1 MKIEDCSIHRSARTA
16 AIFFLTGIAALL
28 LGAGSANAEPFISE
42 FQAANSD
49 GIRDEDGDRSD
60 WIEIFNPES
69 DTVDLG
75 GMSLTNDPQQRT
87 KWVLPGVTLAPN
99 QSLLIWASGKN
110 RNNPSAAL
118 HTNFRLGASGEY
130 LALMD
135 KDEVTSL
142 SSFDPYPA
150 QPDNRSYGMAKSM
163 LTEHVVTAD
172 TICRWLVP
180 SGDIPDWM
188 QPGFDDGSWNSAPL
202 EIGYDQQADGVDFN
216 PLISS
221 GGNIES
227 AIYGNNT
234 TCYVRIPFTVTDP
247 AGVVSLLLRF
257 KYDDGC
263 AFYLNGTR
271 VDVPAEDETGAPEVL
286 RYDSA
291 ATERR
296 ADVDAMTA
304 REFDLLKNRSL
315 LVEGSNVL
323 AIQLLNSDK
332 YSPDALLVAE
342 LDIGRPNAN
351 ASTETG
357 FYAAP
362 TPGFYNAVPPVAGF
376 VAEPSFSRT
385 RGFFTDPI
393 TVTLASATPD
403 ALIRYT
409 LDGSMPTRTNGI
421 PYTGPVSIS
430 STVALHALAFRR
442 GWAASQVVSHTYIFP
457 SQVISQTAPP
467 DLPTTWGWA
476 YDPGTELYQPAENVT
491 ADYQMDA
498 GVTRSGKYG
507 PLMMDALKNS
517 LPVVSLSASSDA
529 IFGVNGIY
537 SNGRVDH
544 AEIPVSIEYFD
555 PAKGQA
561 FYENAGL
568 RIHGGNA
575 ASEHPKKPFRVYFRK
590 QYGGTGEL
598 NYPLYPDSPVTKFDK
613 LQLRP
618 GGHDGWSV
626 PFGSDDN
633 SLARHATYLRD
644 RFLRQTELDM
654 GRLSSRG
661 SYVHL
666 YLNGLY
672 WGVYDLHEVPDSDFY
687 ADHVGDKKDE
697 WDALEHSSEDEIPY
711 HVVDGNGAKL
721 DAALNL
727 CRPASAMES
736 DSTYGQIG
744 QLLNIDDFIDYL
756 IVQMW
761 AGNNDWVGP
770 VFRGTGSQNASRY
783 SNKNWQM
790 GIRSR
795 ATVPGK
801 FLWNVWD
808 GEISMGSGVS
818 AYVDEMRV
826 LDYNHTRIGQ
836 PYSESGVHL
845 VPGPPGEL
853 YHALQSNRRFR
864 TRFADRLQKHLFNGG
879 VLTTANSIARI
890 TALQNQ
896 LNSPIV
902 AESARWGN
910 VNSGNPE
917 VVTFLRDEHWLDEVN
932 WLKNTYITQRT
943 GILLG
948 QFHAIGIWP
957 QLAAPTMTPFGGNIQ
972 AGGSVVLGAAS
983 GAEIYYTT
991 DGSDPMAD
999 GVKTATAIKYTGSLT
1014 LDHVAHLSA
1023 RSFAGTEWS
1032 PLVEADFTTAG
1043 AAPPK
1048 LVVTEIYYNPTL
1060 RLGESAVGFTAQQ
1073 FEFLE
1078 IMNAGPQKVPLIGS
1092 HFTSGIKF
1100 TFNSALDLG
1109 PGQRII
1115 LVSNGAAF
1123 AFRNPAIPFAGV
1135 FQEDSNLSNSGERLA
1150 MEDATGRPLFDF
1162 TYHDVSPWPVAAD
1175 GGGASMVLIR
1185 PADLPDPAVPQN
1197 WRASLTPGGTPGSS
1211 DADSYTAWAARN
1223 SIQGRPADTD
1233 SRGIPNL
1240 FDYALGLLPGTNSRF
1255 SVAVET
1261 VSVNSVSTRYLVVRF
1276 RSNTLAEDVRILPEY
1291 STDLIHWSAIS
1302 DLITLPVNNSDG
1314 TQSVAY
1320 RLPESSGTSQARAF
1334 VRIRGV
1340 LY

>member
-1 MKIEDCSIHRSARTA
+1 MALLICFTAFFFSIHLS
-16 AIFFLTGIAALL
+16 L
-28 LGAGSANAEPFISE
+28 AEPFISE

-69 DTVDLG
+69 DTVELG
-75 GMSLTNDPQQRT
+75 GMSLTNDPQQPA
-87 KWVLPGVTLAPN
+87 KWVLPDITLAPN

-110 RNNPSAAL
+110 RNNPTAAL

-135 KDEVTSL
+135 KDGVTPLSL
-142 SSFDPYPA
+142 FDPYPA
-150 QPDNRSYGMAKSM
+150 QPDNRSYGVAKSM
-163 LTEHVVTAD
+163 LTGHAITAD
-172 TICRWLVP
+172 TTCRWLVP
-180 SGDIPDWM
+180 AGEIPDWE
-188 QPGFDDGSWNSAPL
+188 QPGFDDGSWNTASAG
-202 EIGYDQQADGVDFN
+202 IGYDQQAEGVDFN
-216 PLISS
+216 PSISS

-234 TCYVRIPFTVTDP
+234 TCYARIPFTVTDT
-247 AGVVSLLLRF
+247 ASVVSLRLRL

-271 VDVPAEDETGAPEVL
+271 VDVPAEDETGAPEML
-286 RYDSA
+286 RHDSA

-304 REFDLLKNRSL
+304 KEFDLSKNRSL
-315 LVEGSNVL
+315 LLEGSNVL

-342 LDIGRPNAN
+342 LDIGRPNTN
-351 ASTETG
+351 SSTDTG
-357 FYAAP
+357 FYAVP

-421 PYTGPVSIS
+421 PYTGPISIS

-442 GWAASQVVSHTYIFP
+442 GWATSPVVSHTYIFP
-457 SQVISQTAPP
+457 SQVISQTAPA
-467 DLPTTWGWA
+467 DLPATWGWA
-476 YDPGTELYQPAENVT
+476 YDPGTELYQPAESVT
-491 ADYQMDA
+491 ADYQMDS
-498 GVTRSGKYG
+498 GVTQSGKYG

-544 AEIPVSIEYFD
+544 TEIPVSIEYFD

-618 GGHDGWSV
+618 GGHDGWAV
-626 PFGSDDN
+626 PSGSDEN

-654 GRLSSRG
+654 GRLSTRG

-687 ADHVGDKKDE
+687 ADHAGGKKDE

-711 HVVDGNGAKL
+711 HVVDGNGAAL
-721 DAALNL
+721 DAALDL

-736 DSTYGQIG
+736 NATYEQIG

-783 SNKNWQM
+783 SNKNWQA

-795 ATVPGK
+795 SAVPGK

-808 GEISMGSGVS
+808 AEISMGSGVS

-826 LDYNHTRIGQ
+826 LDYDHTRIGQ
-836 PYSESGVHL
+836 PYSESGVFL
-845 VPGPPGEL
+845 VPGPPGVL
-853 YHALQSNRRFR
+853 YHALQMNRRFR

-902 AESARWGN
+902 AESARWGD
-910 VNSGNPE
+910 VNSGDPDT
-917 VVTFLRDEHWLDEVN
+917 VTFLRDEQWLDEVN
-932 WLKNTYITQRT
+932 WLKNSYITRRA

-957 QLAAPTMTPFGGNIQ
+957 QLAAPVISPFGGNIQ
-972 AGGSVVLGAAS
+972 AGSGVALSAAAGS
-983 GAEIYYTT
+983 EIYYTT
-991 DGSDPMAD
+991 DGSDPMVD
-999 GVKTATAIKYTGSLT
+999 GAKSVTAIRYTGSLT
-1014 LDHVAHLSA
+1014 LDHAAHLSA
-1023 RSFAGTEWS
+1023 RSFDGNEWS
-1032 PLVEADFTTAG
+1032 PLTEADFTTVG
-1043 AAPPK
+1043 VTLPK
-1048 LVVTEIYYNPTL
+1048 IVVTEIYYNPTL
-1060 RLGESAVGFTAQQ
+1060 RPGESAAGFTDQQ

-1078 IMNAGPQKVPLIGS
+1078 LMNAGSQTVSLAGS

-1100 TFNSALDLG
+1100 TFTSVLDLA

-1150 MEDATGRPLFDF
+1150 MVDAMDRPLFDF
-1162 TYHDVSPWPVAAD
+1162 TYHDISPWPVAAD
-1175 GGGASMVLIR
+1175 GGGSSMVLID
-1185 PADLPDPAVPQN
+1185 AATLPDYAVPQN
-1197 WRASLTPGGTPGSS
+1197 WRASPAPGGTPGSS
-1211 DADSYTAWAARN
+1211 DTDSYTAWAARN
-1223 SIQGRPADTD
+1223 SIRGRPSDTD
-1233 SRGIPNL
+1233 SSGIPNL
-1240 FDYALGLLPGTNSRF
+1240 LNYALGPMPGTNSRY
-1255 SVAVET
+1255 SAAVET
-1261 VSVNSVSTRYLVVRF
+1261 LTVNSAAARYLVVRF
-1276 RSNTLAEDVRILPEY
+1276 RRNTLAEDVQIRPEY
-1291 STDLIHWSAIS
+1291 STDLTHWSVMTDQAA
-1302 DLITLPVNNSDG
+1302 LPVNNADG

-1320 RLPESSGTSQARAF
+1320 RLPGPVSSSPIRSF

-1340 LY
+1340 RP